1 MDGRNDRRKQKWTG
15 ARRRWRV
22 EQMREA
28 PPPRQGG
35 LSEGLIHCFCLI
47 CPAFPIDRI
56 FIQLLRNLSFRLAW
70 TDQPIDRTGG
80 ICNAI
85 WRDFCVLSCY
95 VVSGNSFNASL
106 FLFRDYPKVVNCR
119 RPTKKERKEEEDE
132 GEEEEKG
139 KKVNTSWTSERMLHH
154 RRENWDKSVCLI
166 IK

>member
-1 MDGRNDRRKQKWTG
+1 MTEGNKSRLGRRGGDEWSNRG
-15 ARRRWRV
+15 S
-22 EQMREA
+22 

-70 TDQPIDRTGG
+70 TDQPIDRTDG

-85 WRDFCVLSCY
+85 WRGFCVLSCY

-119 RPTKKERKEEEDE
+119 RRTKKKRRKEE
-132 GEEEEKG
+132 GEEEEEERD
-139 KKVNTSWTSERMLHH
+139 KVHTSWRSSERRLQH
-154 RRENWDKSVCLI
+154 RCENWDKNANNPKI
-166 IK
+166 NKNRG